1 MTYTT
6 DEVKVMVGRQAKL
19 LTDTMINRALK
30 HAELSRHPH
39 RNKAM
44 ILLSAKAGLR
54 ACEIA
59 GLAWGM
65 VLTANYRVGRSLEIQ
80 DAISKRGRGRV
91 IPMHTDLRQA
101 LTTLKRN
108 TEYTLEDPVITS
120 ERGTHLS
127 AASVVNWFGQ
137 LYAEL
142 GFVGCSSHSG
152 RRTFITRAAR
162 AMAKSG
168 GSLRDVQELAGHAS
182 LNMTERYI
190 EGDRDSQRR
199 IIDLI

>member
-1 MTYTT
+1 MA
-6 DEVKVMVGRQAKL
+6 GRQAKL
-19 LTDTMINRALK
+19 LTESMLKKALK
-30 HAELSRHPH
+30 TAEHSRHPL

-59 GLAWGM
+59 GLSWGM
-65 VLTANYRVGRSLEIQ
+65 VLTANYRVAKVVEVRDS
-80 DAISKRGRGRV
+80 ISKRGRGRV

-101 LTTLKRN
+101 LNAWRRETSY
-108 TEYTLEDPVITS
+108 EFEDPVIVS

-127 AASVVNWFGQ
+127 PASVVNWFSQ
-137 LYAEL
+137 LYCEL
-142 GFVGCSSHSG
+142 GFIGCTSHSG

-182 LNMTERYI
+182 LAMTERYI
-190 EGDRDSQRR
+190 EGDRDSQRK